1 MGGRII
7 ALSNARYSAAK
18 RARGRLRAVMA
29 ANKLRAAR
37 MVNALARKTAWRLA
51 GIRRQAAH
59 FRRSAAKA
67 LSRTTKRLYVAMTKN
82 RLAQKKANARLKGQL
97 KVQHMQ
103 AMAAIKAQRKDFKTK
118 LVNLANTV
126 AANGRKQSRAL
137 ARLTGVVR
145 SNAKKSKQGRSVLRQ
160 QQKAMQSDLTKSIRM
175 AIQKGEARARAVA
188 SRAAKNLKRATTT
201 LKNEMS
207 TAIERAADK
216 VFATVNGGRQK
227 IADNYLSLKAYCVS
241 AKYKWMGY
249 RKKAKQ
255 PLVSIGDMCATLG
268 GMAILVAKPSP
279 GIGMGRKT
287 IRTLFS
293 GKKIKGKG
301 AVKRINGLVDEYMKT
316 VVVVRNRW
324 PFGIGKYLLARLEAS
339 MQGRGCLEVS
349 KIGAGQAVFINA
361 RAVGLTN
368 RLNDFRS
375 LAVGMKTYQATLPSL
390 PSVLQNRKK
399 PSKKR
404 RKMRVGPPEWNGK

>member
-1 MGGRII
+1 MGAKISAASNQLKKDIIKTNAKMASTYRTLNAKMAANARALHSGLAHAHRASRARQLALIRWQKRAMATAQKRVNRQFGKAYLALAKVAKRADKRLASSVAVMNDALAKQSALNDRRFRHTVKSISAARRQAAAQVARMSRTFRTSIVKVTSTVKSVASRLQGEINVVSGEVRNNARQQALLNRKVSKNMGRII

-51 GIRRQAAH
+51 GV
-59 FRRSAAKA
+59 RRSAAKA

-145 SNAKKSKQGRSVLRQ
+145 SNAKKSKKGRAVLRQ
-160 QQKAMQSDLTKSIRM
+160 QQKAMQSDLTKSIRA

-207 TAIERAADK
+207 TA
-216 VFATVNGGRQK
+216 N
-227 IADNYLSLKAYCVS
+227 
-241 AKYKWMGY
+241 
-249 RKKAKQ
+249 
-255 PLVSIGDMCATLG
+255 
-268 GMAILVAKPSP
+268 
-279 GIGMGRKT
+279 
-287 IRTLFS
+287 
-293 GKKIKGKG
+293 
-301 AVKRINGLVDEYMKT
+301 
-316 VVVVRNRW
+316 
-324 PFGIGKYLLARLEAS
+324 
-339 MQGRGCLEVS
+339 
-349 KIGAGQAVFINA
+349 
-361 RAVGLTN
+361 
-368 RLNDFRS
+368 
-375 LAVGMKTYQATLPSL
+375 
-390 PSVLQNRKK
+390 
-399 PSKKR
+399 
-404 RKMRVGPPEWNGK
+404 